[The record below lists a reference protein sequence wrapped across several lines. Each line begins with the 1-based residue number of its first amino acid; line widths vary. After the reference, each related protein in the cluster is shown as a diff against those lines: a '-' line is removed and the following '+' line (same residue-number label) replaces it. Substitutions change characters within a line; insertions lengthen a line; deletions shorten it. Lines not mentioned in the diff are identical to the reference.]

1 MCASDEIYAREAVAA
16 AKTLA
21 GATHIYLAGRPR
33 ELEAELEA
41 AGVRTFIFAGCDVLA
56 TLGAAHEI
64 LRASR

>member
-1 MCASDEIYAREAVAA
+1 MRRRRSRPRKA
-16 AKTLA
+16 LA

-41 AGVRTFIFAGCDVLA
+41 AGVGTFIFAGCDVLA

-64 LRASR
+64 LTADG